1 VEELKSQ
8 LRNLYLEERT
18 KFTQEIF
25 WDFNMLVEVRHD
37 TIPMNWET
45 NPLDLNLEGI
55 EFLSF
60 TPGEGHSMR
69 AIYRDPVTRVA
80 IPVTKDIYVAIFQGV
95 KAQAFGKFFFI

>member
-45 NPLDLNLEGI
+45 YPLDFNLEGI

-60 TPGEGHSMR
+60 IPGEGYSMH
-69 AIYRDPVTRVA
+69 ATY
-80 IPVTKDIYVAIFQGV
+80 
-95 KAQAFGKFFFI
+95 